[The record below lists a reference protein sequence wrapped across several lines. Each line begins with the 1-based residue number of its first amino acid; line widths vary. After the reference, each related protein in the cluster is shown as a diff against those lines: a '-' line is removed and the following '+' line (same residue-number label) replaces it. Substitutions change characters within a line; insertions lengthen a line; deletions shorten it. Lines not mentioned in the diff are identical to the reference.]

1 MESLEKSESEYKK
14 LDDEVKAAEEAV
26 SKIGDVKY
34 DGASKEAIEAARK
47 ACDSLT
53 DEQKRA
59 IDPKVVE
66 SLEKSEAE
74 YKKLDDE
81 LKAAEE
87 AISKILEVD
96 ATDASKEAIEA
107 ARKVYDSL
115 TDEQKKAVDAKFPK
129 AVEKAEEAYTEK
141 VAEKKAAAEK
151 AAAEKAA
158 AEKAAAEAKAAATK
172 KTVTTKTTVIP
183 ATGDVSG
190 IAAVA
195 VAIMGVAAIALAAVA
210 RRRS

>member
-1 MESLEKSESEYKK
+1 M
-14 LDDEVKAAEEAV
+14 
-26 SKIGDVKY
+26 
-34 DGASKEAIEAARK
+34 
-47 ACDSLT
+47 
-53 DEQKRA
+53 
-59 IDPKVVE
+59 
-66 SLEKSEAE
+66 
-74 YKKLDDE
+74 
-81 LKAAEE
+81 
-87 AISKILEVD
+87 D

-107 ARKVYDSL
+107 ARKAYDSL

-195 VAIMGVAAIALAAVA
+195 VAIMGVAAIALGAAV
-210 RRRS
+210 RRRG

>member
-1 MESLEKSESEYKK
+1 M
-14 LDDEVKAAEEAV
+14 
-26 SKIGDVKY
+26 
-34 DGASKEAIEAARK
+34 
-47 ACDSLT
+47 
-53 DEQKRA
+53 
-59 IDPKVVE
+59 
-66 SLEKSEAE
+66 
-74 YKKLDDE
+74 
-81 LKAAEE
+81 
-87 AISKILEVD
+87 D

-107 ARKVYDSL
+107 ARKAYDSL

-141 VAEKKAAAEK
+141 VAEKK

-195 VAIMGVAAIALAAVA
+195 VAIMGVAAIALGAAV

>member
-1 MESLEKSESEYKK
+1 M
-14 LDDEVKAAEEAV
+14 
-26 SKIGDVKY
+26 
-34 DGASKEAIEAARK
+34 
-47 ACDSLT
+47 
-53 DEQKRA
+53 
-59 IDPKVVE
+59 
-66 SLEKSEAE
+66 
-74 YKKLDDE
+74 
-81 LKAAEE
+81 
-87 AISKILEVD
+87 D

-107 ARKVYDSL
+107 ARKAYDSL

-158 AEKAAAEAKAAATK
+158 AEKAAAEKAAATK

-195 VAIMGVAAIALAAVA
+195 VAIMGVAAIALGAAV
-210 RRRS
+210 RRRG